1 MKNLHFKS
9 FMKNFLFD
17 LDNFITIY
25 DNNLHVFN
33 FIKLNKLSESEIIIT
48 LENKT
53 IKIIGNN
60 LKVKQ
65 MTKQELLINGLLEKV
80 EFVYAK

>member
-1 MKNLHFKS
+1 MIIIY
-9 FMKNFLFD
+9 MFLI
-17 LDNFITIY
+17 L
-25 DNNLHVFN
+25 
-33 FIKLNKLSESEIIIT
+33 LNKLSESEIIIT

>member
-25 DNNLHVFN
+25 NNNLHVFN